1 VFPRGPSEQDGKG
14 AVEVLQKYF
23 QRLLSVGPEQENIV
37 DIAKLGE
44 EFARYGA
51 EVLGRQGSHEKVG
64 VGRDHA
70 STHGCAFDLQEI
82 VVLKGEVVRGEDK
95 LG

>member
-1 VFPRGPSEQDGKG
+1 
-14 AVEVLQKYF
+14 
-23 QRLLSVGPEQENIV
+23 VGPDSGNIV

-44 EFARYGA
+44 GFESYGVW
-51 EVLGRQGSHEKVG
+51 VLGLQASHEKVG
-64 VGRDHA
+64 AGRGLA

-82 VVLKGEVVRGEDK
+82 VVLKVEVDHGEDK